1 MLASL
6 VAENKKNWVVACSWT
21 EMEASLKM
29 TGTYEALCTIWYHLH
44 NIKNAKNTDGG
55 VLLKSAAL
63 LIFI

>member
-1 MLASL
+1 
-6 VAENKKNWVVACSWT
+6 
-21 EMEASLKM
+21 MEGSLKM